1 VSSPDE
7 SKFDSASRVEGS
19 SRKNAAGSTSWT
31 NGRPWTSEEEDELRE
46 IASTQT
52 IPTIAKGLGRSEM
65 SVRLKL
71 KSLRFEYQD
80 LAGFKTKDLAEMLSV
95 TIRQVR
101 RWRRKG
107 YLAGVNGRITEESF
121 AKFCK
126 NHAEKIPYR
135 DLKAS
140 VQLWLRSYGYR
151 PAKIQLED
159 QDGREAAA
167 SCIRCGTS

>member
-1 VSSPDE
+1 MSSPDE
-7 SKFDSASRVEGS
+7 SKFDNASRVEGS
-19 SRKNAAGSTSWT
+19 SRKNASGSTSWT

-71 KSLRFEYQD
+71 KSLQFEYQD
-80 LAGFKTKDLAEMLSV
+80 LAGFKTKDLADMLSV

-101 RWRRKG
+101 RWRRKR
-107 YLAGVNGRITEESF
+107 YLAGINGRITEESF

-126 NHAEKIPYR
+126 NHADKIPYR
-135 DLKAS
+135 ALKAS
-140 VQLWLRSYGYR
+140 VQLWLRSYGYK
-151 PAKIQLED
+151 PEKIRLGD
-159 QDGREAAA
+159 RDGGEATA
-167 SCIRCGTS
+167 SWNVRDTS